1 MAEINGAWQE
11 DRYRL
16 AELDCTDRQCLCC
29 PRCQG
34 GDIEP
39 VDECASWDVG
49 RFWECRDC
57 GIVFEVRRV
66 VREVGS
72 VAQGL

>member
-1 MAEINGAWQE
+1 MAEINRAWQE
-11 DRYRL
+11 DRGPL
-16 AELDCTDRQCLCC
+16 AGLDWTDRQCVCC

-57 GIVFEVRRV
+57 DIVFEVRRV
-66 VREVGS
+66 AREVGP
-72 VAQGL
+72 VAEWL

>member
-1 MAEINGAWQE
+1 MPGINHAPQE
-11 DRYRL
+11 SKARL

-29 PRCQG
+29 PRCKG

-39 VDECASWDVG
+39 VDECVSWDAG
-49 RFWECRDC
+49 RFWQCTAC

-66 VREVGS
+66 VREVGP
-72 VAQGL
+72 VAEWV